1 MTTCLAIVVLLSR
14 PPFDAPARGA
24 RLMPHVQEFA
34 ALAPAN
40 EVFKLVGPVLVKQD
54 AAEARANVN
63 KRLEFIASEMCVP
76 PVHAHR
82 PTLFSTASLACP
94 ELSTLA
100 DARACSTRVDGQI
113 GALEKQADA
122 ARNEVRSPRSSPC
135 AAPLTLGWEQIAQLQ
150 GTLQGPAQPQGVAAA

>member
-1 MTTCLAIVVLLSR
+1 MTTCLAIVALLSR
-14 PPFDAPARGA
+14 PPSDAPARGA

-76 PVHAHR
+76 PPRTPSSHTLLHG
-82 PTLFSTASLACP
+82 PTR
-94 ELSTLA
+94 LS
-100 DARACSTRVDGQI
+100 
-113 GALEKQADA
+113 E
-122 ARNEVRSPRSSPC
+122 
-135 AAPLTLGWEQIAQLQ
+135 AQQ
-150 GTLQGPAQPQGVAAA
+150 SV